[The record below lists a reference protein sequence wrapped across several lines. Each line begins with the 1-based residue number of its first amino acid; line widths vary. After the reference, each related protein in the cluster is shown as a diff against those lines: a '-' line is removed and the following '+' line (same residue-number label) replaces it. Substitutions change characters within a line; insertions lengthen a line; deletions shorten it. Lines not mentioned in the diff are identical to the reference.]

1 MPENY
6 NFSILLI
13 GLGSIGK
20 RHLKNILNL
29 GYRNVTVV
37 TRTGRVDELF
47 SGVKVFTTIEAASA
61 SDQFQAAIICTPTA
75 QHIQDLQKL
84 LAQNIPNIYLEK
96 PAAHNKEALKY
107 LSSVVISGKS
117 RIIVGYDLHF
127 DPGLQQV
134 QQLII
139 EETVGKPLSIN
150 AAVGQYLPDWRS
162 HEDYTKGMSASAASG
177 GGVMLDLIHEFDYL
191 YLLFGNVNSITV
203 KP

>member
-96 PAAHNKEALKY
+96 PVADNQGE
-107 LSSVVISGKS
+107 
-117 RIIVGYDLHF
+117 
-127 DPGLQQV
+127 
-134 QQLII
+134 
-139 EETVGKPLSIN
+139 
-150 AAVGQYLPDWRS
+150 
-162 HEDYTKGMSASAASG
+162 
-177 GGVMLDLIHEFDYL
+177 
-191 YLLFGNVNSITV
+191 
-203 KP
+203 